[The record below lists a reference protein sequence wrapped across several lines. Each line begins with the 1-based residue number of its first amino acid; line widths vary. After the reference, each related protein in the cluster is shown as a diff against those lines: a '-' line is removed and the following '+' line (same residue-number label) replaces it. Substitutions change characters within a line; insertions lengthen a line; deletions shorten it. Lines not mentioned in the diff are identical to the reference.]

1 LEFSN
6 SNIQSNPS
14 PAGLPYKLSSGPIN
28 KGLELN
34 PKLNFYYPSNPASKG
49 RDWTDFL
56 SYRPLQEKILKD
68 LQKTLVFME

>member
-49 RDWTDFL
+49 WDWTDFL
-56 SYRPLQEKILKD
+56 SYRPIQEKILKD
-68 LQKTLVFME
+68 LQKILVFME